1 MCRGAVGDV
10 DAACDVE
17 TLQRANA
24 EVFHRDLQELVGTT
38 FMRLFKVDLSS
49 ACALDSAGDDRG
61 GAGAAGAV
69 GGGGP
74 RGAGEGEGGQGDG
87 DDPEMCAGSMSM
99 PDGAPP
105 PCEVETFTFGGA
117 GGFGGSDF
125 GQSVTDVPA
134 ISTVDRTLSDFE
146 KGALPGARGG
156 GGGDGPPCG
165 EDEPEFWLDM
175 CSAIPVDTEEFV
187 NLQLNPEGWTGYDGS
202 AVWAKIYGDQC
213 FATPPGRGAEAI
225 PCYEDR
231 VMFRLLSG
239 MHASINVAVAEAY
252 HPPVRGKREGWEP
265 NPDHFFRQYSGENAG
280 YLKNMHFAF
289 LVMLRAMRKAAP
301 ALRAFDYG
309 LGGGGG
315 QLHGRLR
322 R

>member
-1 MCRGAVGDV
+1 
-10 DAACDVE
+10 
-17 TLQRANA
+17 
-24 EVFHRDLQELVGTT
+24 
-38 FMRLFKVDLSS
+38 
-49 ACALDSAGDDRG
+49 
-61 GAGAAGAV
+61 
-69 GGGGP
+69 
-74 RGAGEGEGGQGDG
+74 
-87 DDPEMCAGSMSM
+87 M

-105 PCEVETFTFGGA
+105 PCEVETLTFGGG
-117 GGFGGSDF
+117 GGFGGSEF

-134 ISTVDRTLSDFE
+134 ISSVDHTISDFE
-146 KGALPGARGG
+146 KGALPGGG
-156 GGGDGPPCG
+156 QDGDGAPCG

-213 FATPPGRGAEAI
+213 FATPPGRGAEDI
-225 PCYEDR
+225 RCYEDR

-265 NPDHFFRQYSGENAG
+265 NPGHFFRQYGGENATF
-280 YLKNMHFAF
+280 LKNMHFAF

-301 ALRAFDYG
+301 ALREFDYG
-309 LGGGGG
+309 LAAGGGAGG
-315 QLHGRLR
+315 ARPRGGGDGSPRGG
-322 R
+322 